1 VFCVSEKDRI
11 TKGDVS
17 KKFGEPENHGDNIA
31 FNVFICPSTHRFFFL
46 IDQTNVHLNSHFLHI

>member
-31 FNVFICPSTHRFFFL
+31 FNVFICPSTHRFF
-46 IDQTNVHLNSHFLHI
+46 S

>member
-1 VFCVSEKDRI
+1 MSDSRNFSFTYLKITNGWTGVFCVSEKDQI

-31 FNVFICPSTHRFFFL
+31 FNVFYLPINT
-46 IDQTNVHLNSHFLHI
+46 